1 MWLTGTS
8 AKNAFASLALS
19 AAALGA
25 CANDE
30 PRDPLADVIARN
42 TAARGGAKAIEHAES
57 VEIRMQIVEPKM
69 TVDGVYRATRDGKM
83 RIDVYAGGK
92 RVYSE
97 GLDGQR
103 AWTLAEG
110 AAHAEH
116 SSPTGAA
123 ALRHGLE
130 YPTNLR
136 GLYELT
142 PRGNRLAYNGRELLD
157 GVNYHVLQL
166 VLTDGFVTYFYVNPT
181 TYLIARQRDERA
193 LHPDADPSV
202 KWLEHRFADYRPVD
216 GRLVP
221 FRMEQYDI
229 RENRLEQ
236 TAIVAEVRTNPTL
249 DAGEFQAP

>member
-1 MWLTGTS
+1 MWLTGSS
-8 AKNAFASLALS
+8 AQNALACMSLS

-25 CANDE
+25 CANGS
-30 PRDPLADVIARN
+30 PLDPLADIIARN

-57 VEIRMQIVEPKM
+57 IEIRMQIVEPKI
-69 TVDGVYRATRDGKM
+69 TVDGIYRATRDGKM

-103 AWTLAEG
+103 AWMLAED
-110 AAHAEH
+110 ATHAED

-142 PRGNRLAYNGRELLD
+142 SRGNRLTYNGREFLD
-157 GVNYHVLQL
+157 GINYHVLQL
-166 VLTDGFVTYFYVNPT
+166 VLADGFTTYFYVNPT
-181 TYLIARQRDERA
+181 TYLIGRQRDERA
-193 LHPDADPSV
+193 LHPDADPPV
-202 KWLEHRFADYRPVD
+202 KWLEHRFADFRPVD
-216 GRLVP
+216 GRLVA
-221 FRMEQYDI
+221 FKMEQYDV
-229 RENRLEQ
+229 RANRLDQ
-236 TAIVAEVRTNPTL
+236 TTTITDVKTNPAFG
-249 DAGEFQAP
+249 AGEFRAP